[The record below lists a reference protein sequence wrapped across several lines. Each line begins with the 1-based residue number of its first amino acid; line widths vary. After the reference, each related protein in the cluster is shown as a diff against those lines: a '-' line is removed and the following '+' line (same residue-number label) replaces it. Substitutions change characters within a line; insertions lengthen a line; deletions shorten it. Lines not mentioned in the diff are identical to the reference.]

1 MHFSPWLRAR
11 LHATVFVSSLAL
23 LAAGL
28 ATACGTSSND
38 NSGSLAGAQSCA
50 GTAQGCGTSSSA
62 ATAAAQG
69 CSTTGTGRTDDFK
82 QAVTLQAPTASG
94 LQIGDIAAG
103 GGATPQTGHTVG
115 VQYTGWLADG
125 TMFDSSRQA
134 GRNAFQFA
142 LGQGQVIK
150 GWDEGVATM
159 KVGGVRRLV
168 IPPALAYGANGYP
181 PTIPANATLTFDI
194 ELLCAG

>member
-1 MHFSPWLRAR
+1 MDFTPWLRAR
-11 LHATVFVSSLAL
+11 LRATAAFSLLTL
-23 LAAGL
+23 LAGGL

-38 NSGSLAGAQSCA
+38 NSGSLSGSQS
-50 GTAQGCGTSSSA
+50 QGNTTSSSA
-62 ATAAAQG
+62 AAAATQG
-69 CSTTGTGRTDDFK
+69 CSTTGSGRTDDFK
-82 QAVTLQAPTASG
+82 QAVTLQPPTMSG
-94 LQIGDIAAG
+94 LKIGDIVSG
-103 GGATPQTGHTVG
+103 SGATPQAGHTVS
-115 VQYTGWLADG
+115 VQYTGWLSDG

-134 GRNAFQFA
+134 GRNAFQFT

-168 IPPALAYGANGYP
+168 IPPALGYGANGYP

-194 ELLCAG
+194 ELLCGG